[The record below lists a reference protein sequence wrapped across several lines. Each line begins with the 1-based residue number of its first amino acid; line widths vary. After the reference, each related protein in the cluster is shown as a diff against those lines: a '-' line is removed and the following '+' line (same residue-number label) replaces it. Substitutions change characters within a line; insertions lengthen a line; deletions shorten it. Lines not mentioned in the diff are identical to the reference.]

1 MKQLK
6 FIILITALFILVPAV
21 KAQQV
26 PMYSQY
32 IMNGFLINPSLAG
45 NDGYSTVNLT
55 AREQWVGLRSAP
67 STYALSFQT
76 RLLRDSYISRTTSV
90 RRRTTRPTK
99 GGRVGL
105 GGYFFND
112 NNGIIRR
119 TGIQAA
125 YAYHIP
131 MGINNQL
138 SFGLAAT
145 AYQFALDLDGALLFN
160 PNDDYLNN
168 YDRVAFI
175 PDFNFGVSFTSRD
188 YYVGFAMSQLLRGA
202 IAFGGNGE
210 SNRTELGHYFLTGGI
225 KIQLP
230 NRDWLLEPSA
240 LIKSSDMLF
249 KSFQMDLTT
258 RIYYKLDYWAGLSF
272 RTGDAVIMMTG
283 VRYDRFYFSYAFDFT
298 ITDIRQHSF
307 GSHEISVAVKF
318 GDNAR
323 RYRWINRY

>member
-1 MKQLK
+1 MLQPG
-6 FIILITALFILVPAV
+6 IRMD
-21 KAQQV
+21 AQQV

-45 NDGYSTVNLT
+45 NDGYSTINIT
-55 AREQWVGLRSAP
+55 AREQWVGFQNAP

-76 RLLRDSYISRTTSV
+76 RILRDSYISRSTNV
-90 RRRTTRPTK
+90 RRRATRPTK
-99 GGRVGL
+99 GGRVGV
-105 GGYFFND
+105 GGYVFND

-119 TGIQAA
+119 TGIQGA

-131 MGINNQL
+131 MGVTNQL

-145 AYQFALDLDGALLFN
+145 AYQFAIDLDGAVLYN

-168 YDRVAFI
+168 LDRVVFI

-188 YYVGFAMSQLLRGA
+188 YYVGFAMSQLLRGS
-202 IAFGGNGE
+202 IVLGNE
-210 SNRTELGHYFLTGGI
+210 AEFTRTELGHYFLTGGL
-225 KIQLP
+225 KIQL
-230 NRDWLLEPSA
+230 RSHEWVLEPSA

-249 KSFQMDLTT
+249 KSFQTDLTA
-258 RIYYKLDYWAGLSF
+258 RIYYRNDYWAGLSY

-298 ITDIRQHSF
+298 VTDIRQQSF
-307 GSHEISVAVKF
+307 GSHEISAAIKF
-318 GDNAR
+318 GDSAR
-323 RYRWINRY
+323 RYRWLTRY